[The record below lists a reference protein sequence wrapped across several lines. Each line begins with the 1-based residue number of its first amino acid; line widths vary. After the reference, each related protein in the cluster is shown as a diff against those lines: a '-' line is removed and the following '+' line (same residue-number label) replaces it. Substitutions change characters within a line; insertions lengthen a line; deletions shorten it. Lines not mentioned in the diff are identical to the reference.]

1 MRSRAPRFLLPSFAS
16 LLCLTLAFACGTQEV
31 SIPDN
36 FPPPDGSTGKDA
48 SDGSVA
54 DQSAADTGPDAPD
67 VICPEVL
74 PDDGTGV
81 FVSPGGTND
90 VSCGTRAA
98 PCKTVNIGITH
109 AVAASKAN
117 VYVARG
123 TYVEK
128 VTLAGGVAIVG
139 GWDFPAASIKWRR
152 SCVDPGEIVVLRA
165 PQGQNVTVEARDLS
179 AEPATLSLL
188 RIESKAAA
196 AVAASESLYGL
207 LAIGATTSVVLE
219 NVHIEVGAAGA
230 GTSPAKAAAGTGGAV
245 SCAAGIGGPGTAGT
259 PGTGAGIGSFDAT
272 GYVPAAATAGNLG
285 TPGNNGLPGTA
296 GACIQC
302 GTCDT
307 FINGCALLPDPA
319 QTCGKDGQPGCGGG
333 PGAVGLPATG
343 GGSSIGIYA
352 WDANVVVRGGKVKSG
367 DAGAGGAGG
376 AGGNGGVPTGAA
388 VGTASDACTS
398 KCDLGALVCV
408 ETKTKAAG
416 GAAGTAGGAG
426 GNGGTGG
433 GGGGGSSFALYAGGI
448 GVISTESSPTLGH
461 GKAGAGGGA
470 GATAGASGAA
480 ADHVP

>member
-1 MRSRAPRFLLPSFAS
+1 MRNRAHRFLLPSVAS

-36 FPPPDGSTGKDA
+36 FPPPDSSAGKDSA
-48 SDGSVA
+48 TDGAVA
-54 DQSAADTGPDAPD
+54 DTSVDTGPDAPD
-67 VICPEVL
+67 VVCPDVL
-74 PDDGTGV
+74 PDDAKGV
-81 FVSPGGTND
+81 FVGTGGTND

-98 PCKTVNIGITH
+98 PCKTVNVGITH
-109 AVAASKAN
+109 AMAASKPN
-117 VYVARG
+117 VYVSRG

-128 VTLAGGVAIVG
+128 VTLAGGIAVVG
-139 GWDFPAASIKWRR
+139 GWDVPAGSTKWRR
-152 SCVDPGEIVVLRA
+152 TCVDPAQIVVIRA
-165 PQGQNVTVEARDLS
+165 PAGQKVTVEARDLS

-188 RIESKAAA
+188 RIESKVAMAG
-196 AVAASESLYGL
+196 AASESIYGL
-207 LAIGATTSVVLE
+207 LAVGATTAVVLE

-230 GTSPAKAAAGTGGAV
+230 GTTPAKG
-245 SCAAGIGGPGTAGT
+245 AAGIGGALSCAAGVGGAGTAG
-259 PGTGAGIGSFDAT
+259 PAGTGAAIGTFDST
-272 GYVPAAATAGNLG
+272 GYVPATATGGNLG
-285 TPGNNGLPGTA
+285 TSGNNGLA
-296 GACIQC
+296 GGAGLCIQC

-307 FINGCALLPDPA
+307 LVNFCALLPDPA

-352 WDANVVVRGGKVKSG
+352 WDATVTVRGGKIKSG

-376 AGGNGGVPTGAA
+376 AGGNGGAPTGAA

-398 KCDLGALVCV
+398 KCDVGALVCV

-426 GNGGTGG
+426 GSGGGGG
-433 GGGGGSSFALYAGGI
+433 GGGGGSSFALYSGGI
-448 GVISTESSPTLGH
+448 GVISTESNPTLGH
-461 GKAGAGGGA
+461 GKAGAGGGV
-470 GATAGASGAA
+470 GAAAGASGAA